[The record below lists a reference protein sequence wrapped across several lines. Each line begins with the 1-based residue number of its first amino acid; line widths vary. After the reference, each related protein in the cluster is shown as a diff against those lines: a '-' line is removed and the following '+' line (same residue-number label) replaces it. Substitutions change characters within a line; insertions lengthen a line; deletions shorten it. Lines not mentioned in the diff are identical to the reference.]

1 MLAEHLNDCSWRHRV
16 MALKCLPKLYGDI
29 NTDIQNKIVSL
40 SVVYIAVDFVWYV
53 KLITDKRINL
63 TDFFS
68 PLES

>member
-1 MLAEHLNDCSWRHRV
+1 

-40 SVVYIAVDFVWYV
+40 SVVYIGFDFMWYL
-53 KLITDKRINL
+53 KLITDKHINL
-63 TDFFS
+63 TDFSS